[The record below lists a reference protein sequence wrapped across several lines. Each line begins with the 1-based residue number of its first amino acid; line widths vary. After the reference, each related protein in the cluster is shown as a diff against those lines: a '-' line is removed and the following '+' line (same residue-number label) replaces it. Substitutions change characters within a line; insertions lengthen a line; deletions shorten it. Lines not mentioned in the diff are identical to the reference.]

1 MIKKMKKWLG
11 IEGVKMKLIVA
22 EEISGKSNLIKG
34 KILFESM
41 NPQTVTGVH
50 LVFIEKYMRG
60 RGKEKLIDEY
70 ELGILNLDVN
80 FEVKP
85 EEEMELDF
93 ELPFSVVKSE
103 VDDFGGINFLYRG
116 ISALAKKVRSVK
128 SIYRIEA
135 ESTVKGV
142 ALNPFDRVEVTV
154 K

>member
-11 IEGVKMKLIVA
+11 IEGVKMKLILA
-22 EEISGKSNLIKG
+22 EEISGKQNSVKG

-70 ELGILNLDVN
+70 ELGVLNLDVE
-80 FEVKP
+80 FEVMP
-85 EEEMELDF
+85 GEIMELDF
-93 ELPFSVVKSE
+93 ELPFSIVKSE
-103 VDDFGGINFLYRG
+103 IDDFGRKNFLYGG
-116 ISALAKKVRSVK
+116 ISSLAKKIRAVK

-135 ESTVKGV
+135 EATVKGV
-142 ALNPFDRVEVTV
+142 ALNPFDRVELSV